1 MQEIIHAFG
10 IDWRLIVI
18 QMFNFA
24 ILMGALWYFLYTP
37 VIAMLREREA
47 KLKKGVED
55 AEAASASLREAE
67 HTKKEVLT
75 HANNEA
81 EEVVKR
87 ASVRAEEKSSA
98 IIKEAED
105 RALRT
110 LDEAK
115 LKAAQIEEQ
124 AFKESE
130 AEIAK
135 VAVLTAEKLLR
146 KELNNA

>member
-24 ILMGALWYFLYTP
+24 VLMGALWYFLYTP
-37 VIAMLREREA
+37 VMNMLRERET
-47 KLKKGVED
+47 KIQKGVED
-55 AEAASASLREAE
+55 AEAARKSLSEAE
-67 HTKKEVLT
+67 TTKKQVLT
-75 HANNEA
+75 EANTEA
-81 EEVVKR
+81 TAVVKR
-87 ASVRAEEKSSA
+87 AAVRAEEKSA
-98 IIKEAED
+98 TIIKEAEE

-110 LDEAK
+110 LEEAK
-115 LKAAQIEEQ
+115 QKSAEIQRQ

-146 KELNNA
+146 KELNV